1 MDHTGK
7 QAGRGAYLCDRA
19 QCWDKAL
26 RGDVLKR
33 ALKVD
38 VSQNDLEQLAAQR
51 PSAENGNAL

>member
-26 RGDVLKR
+26 RGDALKR
-33 ALKVD
+33 ALNVD
-38 VSQNDLEQLAAQR
+38 VSQHDLERLAAQR
-51 PSAENGNAL
+51 PDAENGNAL